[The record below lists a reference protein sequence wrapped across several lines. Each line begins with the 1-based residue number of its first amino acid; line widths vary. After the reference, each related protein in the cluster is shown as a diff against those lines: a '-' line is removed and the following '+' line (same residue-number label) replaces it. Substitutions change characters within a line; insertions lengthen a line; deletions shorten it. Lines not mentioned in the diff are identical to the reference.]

1 MKNIFA
7 AILATPIVFL
17 AACASSAPPKL
28 YSLETPK
35 NGMAAESFDRIIGLS
50 EVELPSY
57 ARNLQIT
64 TSTAPGELEEDD
76 DHRWASPLPEMVTSS
91 LARHIEIAS
100 GETVVVRPLPSRV
113 RADINIQVRVDEL
126 WRDNQGG
133 AKLNGQYVIIASTD
147 DAKIGRFEISI
158 PGRTKDYSS
167 YTRAMNAA
175 IKELAEE
182 IGNKLTPFTVE

>member
-1 MKNIFA
+1 MKNILVA
-7 AILATPIVFL
+7 LVTTPTLLF
-17 AACASSAPPKL
+17 AACASSTPPKL
-28 YSLETPK
+28 YSLEAPK
-35 NGMAAESFDRIIGLS
+35 SGMGTKSFDRIIGLS

-113 RADINIQVRVDEL
+113 RADINIQVRVDQL
-126 WRDNQGG
+126 WRDSDGG
-133 AKLNGQYVIIASTD
+133 AELNGQYVIIASND
-147 DAKIGRFEISI
+147 EAKIGRFEISV
-158 PGRTKDYSS
+158 PAKSKDYSS

-175 IKELAEE
+175 IEELGGA
-182 IGNKLTPFTVE
+182 IGNEMTRFPVK